1 MVKVSCPNA
10 LEIAWTGLLI
20 SISLNISAIYV
31 FRRLPN
37 TAATAGTINDSTFTY
52 KDDDYPNQLPI
63 HVPSVALKIE
73 DSDRYGLSDFN
84 AYADWR
90 TTDLFHRGNGFV
102 KLGPEG
108 RTFGIAMFHQMHC
121 LQRIR
126 TAIVQG
132 DPGHHT
138 RPCLNLLRQTV
149 LCASDTTL
157 DPLNSAKG
165 TDGLGIVHVCRDW
178 EKVYNFVKENQLKH
192 MNSTG

>member
-1 MVKVSCPNA
+1 MVKLSMPSA
-10 LEIAWTGLLI
+10 LEIAWAGLLV
-20 SISLNISAIYV
+20 SISLNLSAIYV
-31 FRRLPN
+31 FRHQTDTCAR
-37 TAATAGTINDSTFTY
+37 TGTMDDSHFNY
-52 KDDDYPNQLPI
+52 QGDDYPHQLPLHI
-63 HVPSVALKIE
+63 PSVALAIK

-90 TTDLFHRGNGFV
+90 TTDLFPRSNGFV
-102 KLGPEG
+102 ELGPEG
-108 RTFGIAMFHQMHC
+108 VAMFHQMHC

-138 RPCLNLLRQTV
+138 RHCLNLLRQTV

-157 DPLNSAKG
+157 DPMNSPKG

-178 EKVYNFVKENQLKH
+178 QKVYDFVEENQMKY
-192 MNSTG
+192 MNLTKAA